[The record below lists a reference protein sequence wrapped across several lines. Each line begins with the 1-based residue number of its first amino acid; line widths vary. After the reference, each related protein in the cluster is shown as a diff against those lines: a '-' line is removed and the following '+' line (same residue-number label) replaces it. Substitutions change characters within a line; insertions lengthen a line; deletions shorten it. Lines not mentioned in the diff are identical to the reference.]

1 MGTRSCDA
9 EVSRVKLVEAGKG
22 SRDLDDAAQIW
33 AEATAARDG
42 SADVADLSISRPVL
56 EAVLER
62 SPSSFVLIARDEDD
76 SAAGFAAVE
85 PAGAT
90 GAEVGYFG
98 VRPGHWGQG
107 VGALLLRA
115 VQERLSVSGYRT
127 AQLLV
132 YIDNVR
138 AVALYER
145 LGWQPSGQPAPHPR
159 TGKLEQRYVLTLA
172 TASEQQRP

>member
-1 MGTRSCDA
+1 MKLA
-9 EVSRVKLVEAGKG
+9 EAVKG

-33 AEATAARDG
+33 AEATALRDG
-42 SADVADLSISRPVL
+42 SADVADLSISRPIL

-62 SPSSFVLIARDEDD
+62 SPSSFVLVARTGDD

-85 PAGAT
+85 PVGTTA
-90 GAEVGYFG
+90 AEICYFG

-107 VGALLLRA
+107 VGALLLRS

-132 YIDNVR
+132 YTDNAR
-138 AVALYER
+138 AVALYGR

-159 TGKLEQRYVLTLA
+159 TGKLEQRYVLSLA
-172 TASEQQRP
+172 AAGEQ